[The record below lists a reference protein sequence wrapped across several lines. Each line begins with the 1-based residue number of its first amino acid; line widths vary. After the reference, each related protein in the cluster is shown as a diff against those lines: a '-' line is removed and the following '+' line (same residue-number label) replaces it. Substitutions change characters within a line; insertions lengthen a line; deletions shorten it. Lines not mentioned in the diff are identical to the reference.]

1 MTLLTGN
8 HLPFVINPLFCSCGI
23 IAIRVDRLGLRSDV
37 HCRLSGI
44 QLRRQLKVVPVDFS
58 MFRGAKKISGRTL
71 GKAAFVAL
79 ILVAMGGWLYLL
91 TKTALWAIKLI

>member
-1 MTLLTGN
+1 
-8 HLPFVINPLFCSCGI
+8 
-23 IAIRVDRLGLRSDV
+23 
-37 HCRLSGI
+37 
-44 QLRRQLKVVPVDFS
+44 VDFF